1 MDTERGEAIAKT
13 YLTALATQD
22 IGLIKTLFAD
32 DATLEDPIGSERRSG
47 IAAICGF
54 YEAAFQMEFTAV
66 PTGPVGCADRYVAFA
81 FTLGYLDDGKKME
94 VDTIDIFEINDDGK
108 VASMRAYWSEK
119 NRHPA
124 VSGNG

>member
-1 MDTERGEAIAKT
+1 MDADRGEAIAHS

-22 IGLIKTLFAD
+22 IGLIKSLFAD
-32 DATLEDPIGSERRSG
+32 DATLEDPVGSERRSG

-54 YEAAFQMEFTAV
+54 YEAAFQLEIT
-66 PTGPVGCADRYVAFA
+66 TRLNGTIGCADRFVAFA

-119 NRHPA
+119 NRHPS